1 MGNLKSRRRFP
12 AQMHRLRTSDHGC
25 PQISRKKHETNR
37 KKDLKLLKNHEK
49 WENAKKC
56 LKVGKTH
63 AKIYLRD
70 ILSNSLL
77 LVRQGARD
85 QKEVKA
91 T

>member
-1 MGNLKSRRRFP
+1 MTYEKV
-12 AQMHRLRTSDHGC
+12 
-25 PQISRKKHETNR
+25 
-37 KKDLKLLKNHEK
+37 LKNHEK

>member
-1 MGNLKSRRRFP
+1 MGNPKSRRRFP
-12 AQMHRLRTSDHGC
+12 AQMHRLRTSDHDSKKTGGE
-25 PQISRKKHETNR
+25 KHEGTYE
-37 KKDLKLLKNHEK
+37 KVLKNHEK

>member
-1 MGNLKSRRRFP
+1 MIILEEFLDI
-12 AQMHRLRTSDHGC
+12 RLQGRCLNRNQRHW
-25 PQISRKKHETNR
+25 NR
-37 KKDLKLLKNHEK
+37 KNFFKKTFAFNIDIYKK

>member
-1 MGNLKSRRRFP
+1 
-12 AQMHRLRTSDHGC
+12 MHRLRASDYD
-25 PQISRKKHETNR
+25 SKKAGREKHKGTD
-37 KKDLKLLKNHEK
+37 KTVLKNYEK

-85 QKEVKA
+85 QKEVK
-91 T
+91 TT